1 MTLEVLNYM
10 TIPAPGALGLWL
22 ERIGGNHGFADKF
35 FSPIPLA
42 FTGYIFAI
50 LGSSAP

>member
-1 MTLEVLNYM
+1 MTLEMLNLM
-10 TIPAPGALGLWL
+10 TIPALGALGLWL
-22 ERIGGNHGFADKF
+22 EGIGGNHGFADKF

-50 LGSSAP
+50 LGSSTP